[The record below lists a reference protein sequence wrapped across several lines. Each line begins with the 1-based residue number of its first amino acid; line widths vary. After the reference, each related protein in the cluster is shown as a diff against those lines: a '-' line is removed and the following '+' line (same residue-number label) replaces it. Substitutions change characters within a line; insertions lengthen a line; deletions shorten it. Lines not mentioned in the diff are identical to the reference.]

1 MLLIQ
6 YIKNSV
12 FSVSSVV
19 NLLNQILSQSRTLRC
34 WCSRYTHRDVG
45 RGIPIGHQSACPRV
59 KRRAGVS
66 GLPPD
71 GRLIA

>member
-19 NLLNQILSQSRTLRC
+19 NLLNQILSQSRTHCVPFSGSSPQKGTRC
-34 WCSRYTHRDVG
+34 VPYRIFMINTDSFSSKTN
-45 RGIPIGHQSACPRV
+45 S
-59 KRRAGVS
+59 
-66 GLPPD
+66 
-71 GRLIA
+71 IAPG

>member
-19 NLLNQILSQSRTLRC
+19 NLLNQILSQSLPLLT
-34 WCSRYTHRDVG
+34 YIH
-45 RGIPIGHQSACPRV
+45 IGNTE
-59 KRRAGVS
+59 K
-66 GLPPD
+66 
-71 GRLIA
+71 

>member
-19 NLLNQILSQSRTLRC
+19 NLLNQILSQSRT
-34 WCSRYTHRDVG
+34 HRV
-45 RGIPIGHQSACPRV
+45 P
-59 KRRAGVS
+59 
-66 GLPPD
+66 
-71 GRLIA
+71 